1 MNMRICRSLLLLA
14 GFWGPVISQE
24 KEPVWALKFADYS
37 VANIFSGK
45 PATPTLMTRTQRI
58 FRTAITQAARKGPN
72 FAGHYTV
79 AEWGCG
85 SGCMSMAVV
94 DAESGK
100 VFSVPFRILSLPLT
114 QGKGGHEYQG
124 AVYQLKSRLLV
135 ADGCPE
141 DKKCGTYYYEWKDNQ
156 FKLLRFDSQSAGK

>member
-1 MNMRICRSLLLLA
+1 MHTRICYCLLLLFA
-14 GFWGPVISQE
+14 SCGPVISQE
-24 KEPVWALKFADYS
+24 KEPAWALKFADYA
-37 VANIFSGK
+37 VAEVFRGK
-45 PATPTLMTRTQRI
+45 PAPPALLTKTQHM
-58 FRTAITQAARKGPN
+58 FRSAITQATRKGPN

-85 SGCMSMAVV
+85 SGCISMVVV

-100 VFSVPFRILSLPLT
+100 VFPAPFKILSLPLA
-114 QGKGGHEYQG
+114 QGEGGHEYQG

-141 DKKCGTYYYEWKDNQ
+141 DKKCGTYYYQWKVNQ
-156 FKLLRFDSQSAGK
+156 FKLLRFDSQSGR